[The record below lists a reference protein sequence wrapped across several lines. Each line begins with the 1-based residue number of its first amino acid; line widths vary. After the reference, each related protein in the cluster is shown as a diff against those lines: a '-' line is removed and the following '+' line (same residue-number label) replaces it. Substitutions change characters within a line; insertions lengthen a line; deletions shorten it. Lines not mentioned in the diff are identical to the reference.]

1 MHISKN
7 SATQI
12 VEEISKLVKQ
22 NINLMDET
30 GHIIASCDKSRIGDF
45 HYGAYKIISENLEEY
60 YIDEDDLSK
69 GIKKGINFP
78 LELDGEIVGVIGMT
92 GGYEEVITSGKL
104 LKKMTEILLMESRAS
119 YRQLMNKRVRNAFY
133 EEWLINGGYKN
144 ADLEDRGMALGIDIN
159 KPRRVFVASIDELDN
174 LKDSQ
179 QGQSQ
184 IAKFETDVDAFLK
197 RNNYK
202 MHFRN
207 ASRQIIIIDNMDT
220 ENVVKFAENLA
231 GYVWEKDKFELNIG
245 IDSAQSY
252 DMHEAYV
259 EAHRAWTAAAEKHEQ
274 IICYENI
281 SLELLISNVP
291 TEIKLEYLK
300 KVFKDMDYNDICE
313 NIALLKAYFNAQGSI
328 QKAADNL
335 YIHKNTLQYRISK
348 LKEITGLDVRKPTES
363 PALYLAYIIT
373 DELINEKY
381 DLPLLLHNTK

>member
-30 GHIIASCDKSRIGDF
+30 GHIIASRDKSRIGDF

-69 GIKKGINFP
+69 GIKKGINLP
-78 LELDGEIVGVIGMT
+78 LELDGGIVGVIGMT

-104 LKKMTEILLMESRAS
+104 LKKMTEILLMESRAN

-159 KPRRVFVASIDELDN
+159 KPRRVFIASIDELDN

-184 IAKFETDVDAFLK
+184 IAKFENDVDAFLK

-220 ENVVKFAENLA
+220 ENVVKFAGELA

-274 IICYENI
+274 IICYEDRCCRSKKQMHNLSNCVMFLYFVQLRI
-281 SLELLISNVP
+281 AKVNPILLLS
-291 TEIKLEYLK
+291 T
-300 KVFKDMDYNDICE
+300 CSTST
-313 NIALLKAYFNAQGSI
+313 ASAARCRGWRRRGS
-328 QKAADNL
+328 
-335 YIHKNTLQYRISK
+335 TTSP
-348 LKEITGLDVRKPTES
+348 GPS
-363 PALYLAYIIT
+363 PASAPPT
-373 DELINEKY
+373 VQSVS
-381 DLPLLLHNTK
+381 

>member
-1 MHISKN
+1 
-7 SATQI
+7 
-12 VEEISKLVKQ
+12 
-22 NINLMDET
+22 
-30 GHIIASCDKSRIGDF
+30 
-45 HYGAYKIISENLEEY
+45 
-60 YIDEDDLSK
+60 
-69 GIKKGINFP
+69 
-78 LELDGEIVGVIGMT
+78 MT

-104 LKKMTEILLMESRAS
+104 LKKMTEILLMESRAN

-159 KPRRVFVASIDELDN
+159 KPRRVFIASIDELDN

-179 QGQSQ
+179 QGQSK
-184 IAKFETDVDAFLK
+184 IAKFENDVDAFLK

-220 ENVVKFAENLA
+220 ENVVKFAGELA

-274 IICYENI
+274 IICYEDI

-300 KVFKDMDYNDICE
+300 KVFKDMDYNDVCE

>member
-30 GHIIASCDKSRIGDF
+30 GHIIASRDKSRIGDF

-69 GIKKGINFP
+69 GIKKGINLP
-78 LELDGEIVGVIGMT
+78 LELDGGIVGVIGMT

-104 LKKMTEILLMESRAS
+104 LKKMTEILLMESRAN

-159 KPRRVFVASIDELDN
+159 KPRRVFIASIDELDN

-220 ENVVKFAENLA
+220 ENVVKFAGELA

-259 EAHRAWTAAAEKHEQ
+259 EAHRAVSYTHLRAHE
-274 IICYENI
+274 
-281 SLELLISNVP
+281 
-291 TEIKLEYLK
+291 T
-300 KVFKDMDYNDICE
+300 
-313 NIALLKAYFNAQGSI
+313 
-328 QKAADNL
+328 
-335 YIHKNTLQYRISK
+335 
-348 LKEITGLDVRKPTES
+348 
-363 PALYLAYIIT
+363 
-373 DELINEKY
+373 
-381 DLPLLLHNTK
+381 